1 MLEALDMK
9 NSDRKRI
16 KVLYVINGMGTG
28 GAERSLAELIEP
40 MSDQGVDYT
49 IACLYERR
57 QGVADQV
64 ETDVRIVGDQKLSA
78 IRRIRRLIHEIEPD
92 LIHTTVF
99 ESDILGRLASIGT
112 GVPVVTSLVNTSY
125 SLGEIEHPD
134 ISRTK
139 LEIARIIDSLTAR
152 YRNAGFH
159 SLTHASKAANARALR
174 LNPDSIVVIP
184 RGRQQARVGRND
196 AERRADA
203 RSGLGLAPDEA
214 VLLSVGR
221 REHQKGQ
228 IHAIEAMPHIHQTHP
243 GAILLVAGRDG
254 SASSRLERRVQDL
267 GLRDS
272 VHFLGHRED
281 VPDLMVASDV
291 LVFPSLYEGLGGTLI
306 EAMALG
312 LPIVASDI
320 SVLREVADGVA
331 FFARGQDS
339 EDLARAIRDA
349 LSGGRDVTRRI
360 VAGQRRFVR
369 RYVIESVAQQMD
381 TWYREVASRNKRS

>member
-1 MLEALDMK
+1 MDMK
-9 NSDRKRI
+9 PDGDRIR
-16 KVLYVINGMGTG
+16 VLYVINGLGTG

-49 IACLYERR
+49 IACLYERE
-57 QGVADQV
+57 QGVAHQV
-64 ETDVRIVGDQKLSA
+64 ETDVVRIVGDQKLSA
-78 IRRIRRLIHEIEPD
+78 IRRIRHLIHEIEPD

-134 ISRTK
+134 VSRIK

-184 RGRQQARVGRND
+184 RGRQQARIGRND
-196 AERRADA
+196 AERRATA
-203 RSGLGLAPDEA
+203 RSRLGLGRDQT

-243 GAILLVAGRDG
+243 EAILLIAGRDG
-254 SASSRLERRVQDL
+254 SASSRLERRVRDL
-267 GLRDS
+267 GLHDS

-291 LVFPSLYEGLGGTLI
+291 LVFPSLYEGLGGTLL

-320 SVLREVADGVA
+320 EVIREVLGDAA
-331 FFARGQDS
+331 LFARPADS
-339 EDLARAIRDA
+339 VDLAKEVDTA
-349 LSGGRDVTRRI
+349 LNAPELCESMAR
-360 VAGQRRFVR
+360 VARERFDMSFRV
-369 RYVIESVAQQMD
+369 EAVAHQMAD
-381 TWYREVASRNKRS
+381 WYRSILE